1 MTNSIREIEDARLL
15 FVIGSNTTEAH
26 PVISYYMK
34 RAVKKGATLI
44 VCDPR
49 KIDLVRWATW
59 PCSTA

>member
-1 MTNSIREIEDARLL
+1 MRSCLL
-15 FVIGSNTTEAH
+15 VIGSNTTEAH

-49 KIDLVRWATW
+49 KIDLTGGPRITCSIGWARTW
-59 PCSTA
+59 PF